1 MNNLP
6 SPISPMMR
14 GMLDGAIHEH
24 PATSAITLNFKDPNY
39 SPERGGYHPIEI
51 RLECRKGCWRLAYV
65 TDFAYYGPPG
75 FAELEKEIDF
85 DFNAGVGYLPWMGE
99 QPLARLKALYQC
111 WEANFLTYCQME
123 VYTLNVTMEM

>member
-1 MNNLP
+1 
-6 SPISPMMR
+6 
-14 GMLDGAIHEH
+14 MLDGAIHEH

-85 DFNAGVGYLPWMGE
+85 DFLAGVGYLPWLGE
-99 QPLARLKALYQC
+99 RPLAEFTDLYQC
-111 WEANFLTYCQME
+111 WEENFLTYCQME
-123 VYTLNVTMEM
+123 VYELNVTTEM

>member
-6 SPISPMMR
+6 FPISPMMR

-85 DFNAGVGYLPWMGE
+85 DFLAGVGYLPWLGE
-99 QPLARLKALYQC
+99 RPLAEFTDLYQC
-111 WEANFLTYCQME
+111 WEENFLTYCQME
-123 VYTLNVTMEM
+123 VYELNVTTEM